1 MIRRNILILALLLP
15 AMPAVSADKQ
25 QPVTAQQEKKQGE
38 RTIPYGRATT
48 YGLFRESGRGWV
60 RKDKNTSTGQVIR
73 QPTLEFV
80 EQTDRIPLRQ
90 GVYFGYRYWLKV
102 EPDKSRAELR
112 RVLIHPE
119 MTLPDG
125 SKVTRSERTLR
136 KKTTHGIVASL
147 DGYAL
152 TEDYELV
159 EGDWIF
165 QLWSGDNMVVEAKF
179 TTYWPEEEKGSEQV
193 QPEK

>member
-15 AMPAVSADKQ
+15 GMPAVAADKQ
-25 QPVTAQQEKKQGE
+25 QPVATQQEKKQEE
-38 RTIPYGRATT
+38 RKIPYGRATS

-60 RKDKNTSTGQVIR
+60 RKDKDTSTGQVIR

-80 EQTDRIPLRQ
+80 EETDRVPLRE

-102 EPDKSRAELR
+102 EPDTSRAELR

-125 SKVTRSERTLR
+125 SKVTRSERTIR
-136 KKTTHGIVASL
+136 KKTTYGIVASL

-165 QLWSGDNMVVEAKF
+165 QLWYGNDKLVEQTF
-179 TTYWPEEEKGSEQV
+179 TTYWPKEVTERVK
-193 QPEK
+193 